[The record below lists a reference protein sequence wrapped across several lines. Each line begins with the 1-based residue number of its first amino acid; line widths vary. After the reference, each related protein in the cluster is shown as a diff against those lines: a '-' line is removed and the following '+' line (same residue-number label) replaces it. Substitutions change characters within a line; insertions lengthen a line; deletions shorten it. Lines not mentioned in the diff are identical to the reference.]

1 MSRLD
6 VALNHATAARRGLK
20 QAVAAKQVSA
30 RRAGKIVGALGR
42 DIDAAIDFRIQS
54 SRGFDV
60 FPPRLREWL
69 SAIYS
74 RVDYAYVR
82 PTPEMTQ
89 VANGYIDDAHK
100 GIAHLQSDVAQAD
113 ALLKH

>member
-1 MSRLD
+1 M
-6 VALNHATAARRGLK
+6 
-20 QAVAAKQVSA
+20 AVMQKQVSERQA
-30 RRAGKIVGALGR
+30 RKVQGELGR
-42 DIDAAIDFRIQS
+42 DIDAMIDFRIQS

-69 SAIYS
+69 SAIYN

-89 VANGYIDDAHK
+89 VANGYIDDAHN
-100 GIAHLQSDVAQAD
+100 GAARLQSDVAQTSAV
-113 ALLKH
+113 LKH